1 MTSKK
6 LAFLTAF
13 LLTLTIAAAG
23 PNHGLDLAGMDKS
36 VKPGNDFYA
45 YANGTW
51 SKNTPIPPDRAVL
64 GVFRSEERRVGK
76 EWRSRW
82 LPFRYKRKRKTM
94 GLGLCESCC
103 DRAG

>member
-51 SKNTPIPPDRAVL
+51 SKNTPIPHARMN
-64 GVFRSEERRVGK
+64 GR
-76 EWRSRW
+76 
-82 LPFRYKRKRKTM
+82 
-94 GLGLCESCC
+94 
-103 DRAG
+103 